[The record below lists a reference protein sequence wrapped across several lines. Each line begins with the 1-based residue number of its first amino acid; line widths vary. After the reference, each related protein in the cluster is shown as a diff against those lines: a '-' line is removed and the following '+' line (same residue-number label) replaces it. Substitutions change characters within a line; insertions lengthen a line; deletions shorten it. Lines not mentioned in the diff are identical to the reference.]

1 MIINDLDGYY
11 IVFDTKNWNT
21 ELDTL
26 INNFMVHNNPLFTKD
41 SLKAALSYIGNASFT
56 LIYDGN
62 DIHEQKHRE
71 KPSQFYKIRF
81 HIVSY

>member
-26 INNFMVHNNPLFTKD
+26 SNRFIWEWAKKRKD
-41 SLKAALSYIGNASFT
+41 RCTEEKIIKIKPVGCCVSLTDFI
-56 LIYDGN
+56 
-62 DIHEQKHRE
+62 DIF
-71 KPSQFYKIRF
+71 S
-81 HIVSY
+81 

>member
-26 INNFMVHNNPLFTKD
+26 TNNPPQEISCFLYVFWCHLYENKGKLHTLDDCCPCTTIKD
-41 SLKAALSYIGNASFT
+41 SILVKEEEMDAYI
-56 LIYDGN
+56 
-62 DIHEQKHRE
+62 
-71 KPSQFYKIRF
+71 KIP
-81 HIVSY
+81 